1 MNDHSALIER
11 LESGDQLQ
19 RLRGGRY
26 TFLRRGRRDY
36 LIVHCHEHD
45 VQEAWPADQFLPL
58 PSAPN
63 QAKEAGE

>member
-1 MNDHSALIER
+1 MTDHSALIER
-11 LESGDQLQ
+11 LEAGDQLQ
-19 RLRGGRY
+19 RLRGGSY
-26 TFLRRGRRDY
+26 TFLRKGQRDY

-45 VQEAWPADQFLPL
+45 VQEMWPADQFTL